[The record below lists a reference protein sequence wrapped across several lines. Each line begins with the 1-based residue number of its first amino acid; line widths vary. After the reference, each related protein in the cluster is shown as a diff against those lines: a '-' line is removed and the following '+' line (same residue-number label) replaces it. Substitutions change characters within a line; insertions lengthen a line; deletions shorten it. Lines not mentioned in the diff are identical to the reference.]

1 MVNLIL
7 DLAGRLHLTLLEV
20 LIHLQEELGHNGIG
34 TSDAG
39 AGAHGQTGDELLI
52 GPVKN
57 EQILVMP
64 HLDILGW
71 HGGVLHA
78 DHTGVFLHL
87 PQQRGGQ
94 GHPRQLGDVVDDKVG
109 VGGGGGDIIPV
120 LGDAVLGQVEVD
132 GRNGGDG
139 VHPQALR
146 VGGQHLAV
154 GGVVACHVGDDNH
167 LALGLGHHVLQHH
180 LALLHALIDT
190 LAGGTAHI
198 QAVYALANQVAGQA
212 PHPLR

>member
-1 MVNLIL
+1 MGGAHLVDDVVNLIL

-132 GRNGGDG
+132 GRNGGNG

-146 VGGQHLAV
+146 VGGQGLAV
-154 GGVVACHVGDDNH
+154 RGGIKVPMTWLSAV
-167 LALGLGHHVLQHH
+167 
-180 LALLHALIDT
+180 LLHATWAMTTT
-190 LAGGTAHI
+190 LP
-198 QAVYALANQVAGQA
+198 LASAITFSSTT
-212 PHPLR
+212 LRSSTP